1 MRDIIGMQIRHGR
14 QHGGNNPGGFFF
26 SIGIPTVQIS
36 AGTHFHHN
44 KNLLLAIKGFDR
56 PDDLRM
62 VERFKDGN
70 FIFKFLHKRRIEN
83 PIQMDGF
90 HRIQI
95 ITTIP
100 APAAPGAAP
109 SPFFLTFVH

>member
-36 AGTHFHHN
+36 AGTYFHDN

-90 HRIQI
+90 HFHSFRQVAVKVFGNKFNGIQLL
-95 ITTIP
+95 IT
-100 APAAPGAAP
+100 A
-109 SPFFLTFVH
+109 